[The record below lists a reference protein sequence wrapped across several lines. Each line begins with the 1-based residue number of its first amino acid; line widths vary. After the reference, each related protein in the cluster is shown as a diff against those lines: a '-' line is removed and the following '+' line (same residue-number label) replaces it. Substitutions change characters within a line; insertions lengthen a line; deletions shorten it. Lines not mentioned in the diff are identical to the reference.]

1 MKKMSKAN
9 SQQRSLPK
17 APTGIQGL
25 DEITDGGLPK
35 DRTTLISGS
44 AGCGKTMLAMEFLVR
59 GAEEFGE
66 PGIFMS
72 FEETVG
78 DLMQNFRPPSFDL
91 EKLIERNLLALDH
104 VELEPTQIEETG
116 EYDLEGLF
124 VRLGL
129 AIELVGAKRVVL
141 DTLEVLFS
149 KLSDQRILRSELGRL
164 FRWLKEQGVTAIIT
178 AERGEGEIT
187 RHGLE
192 EYVSDCVILLEHR
205 LSEDV
210 TTRRLRIVKYR
221 GSAHGTN
228 AYPFL
233 IGESGISVLPITS
246 LGLDH
251 AASSERIPTGV
262 ERLDVMLGGKGY
274 YRGSSVLVS
283 GTAGTGK
290 SSIAASFVNAACARG
305 ERCLY
310 FAFEESEQQIMRNM
324 RSIGLDLGQGIKR
337 GLLQFQPARPVNRG
351 LEMHLALMHKLI
363 AEFEPQVIVV
373 DPITNL
379 TSIGSSG
386 EVKSMLTRL
395 VDYLKMRQITAL
407 FTSLVEPSD
416 NPERSEVGVSSL
428 MDTWILLKSIEGNG
442 ERNRVLYVL
451 KSRGMAH
458 SNQVREFRLT
468 DEGIQLVDVYTG
480 AEGVLTGSARVTQ
493 EAQERA
499 SALTRQQE
507 IERRRRELDRKQKLI
522 EAQIAAL
529 RAEFEAAEEDLQ
541 QAVAQ
546 ASERET
552 QMLDARA
559 QMSRLRSG
567 EQPTITTHGYEGD
580 GHATRN
586 QKEASTNNRPRKRA
600 KTGKE
605 K

>member
-1 MKKMSKAN
+1 MCK
-9 SQQRSLPK
+9 Q
-17 APTGIQGL
+17 APSRKRLRAFRG
-25 DEITDGGLPK
+25 P
-35 DRTTLISGS
+35 TLISGT
-44 AGCGKTMLAMEFLVR
+44 AGCGKTVLAMEFLVR
-59 GAEEFGE
+59 GATEFGE

-72 FEETVG
+72 FEETAE
-78 DLMQNFRPPSFDL
+78 DLLQNFRPPGFDL
-91 EKLIERNLLALDH
+91 ETLIKRNLLALDH
-104 VELEPTQIEETG
+104 VELDPAQIEETG

-149 KLSDQRILRSELGRL
+149 KLTDQRILRSELSRL

-233 IGESGISVLPITS
+233 IDESGISVLPITS
-246 LGLDH
+246 LGLNH
-251 AASSERIPTGV
+251 AASSERIPTGI
-262 ERLDVMLGGKGY
+262 EKLDVMLGGKGY

-290 SSIAASFVNAACARG
+290 SSVAASFVNAACARG

-310 FAFEESEQQIMRNM
+310 FAFEESEQQIMRNL
-324 RSIGLDLGQGIKR
+324 RSIGLNLSPWVKR
-337 GLLQFQPARPVNRG
+337 GLLQFHPARPVNRG
-351 LEMHLALMHKLI
+351 LELHLALMHKLI
-363 AEFEPQVIVV
+363 AEVEPQVVVV

-386 EVKSMLTRL
+386 EIKSMLTRL
-395 VDYLKMRQITAL
+395 VDYLKTRQITAL
-407 FTSLVEPSD
+407 FTSLAERTD
-416 NPERSEVGVSSL
+416 QPEQSEAGVSSL
-428 MDTWILLKSIEGNG
+428 MDTWILLKSIEDNG
-442 ERNRVLYVL
+442 ERNRYLSVL

-468 DEGIQLVDVYTG
+468 ERGIQLV
-480 AEGVLTGSARVTQ
+480 E
-493 EAQERA
+493 
-499 SALTRQQE
+499 
-507 IERRRRELDRKQKLI
+507 
-522 EAQIAAL
+522 
-529 RAEFEAAEEDLQ
+529 
-541 QAVAQ
+541 
-546 ASERET
+546 
-552 QMLDARA
+552 ARA
-559 QMSRLRSG
+559 IARPAVQ
-567 EQPTITTHGYEGD
+567 TIITQGYEGD
-580 GHATRN
+580 RYATQN
-586 QKEASTNNRPRKRA
+586 EASANHRARQRA
-600 KTGKE
+600 KAGHKG
-605 K
+605 